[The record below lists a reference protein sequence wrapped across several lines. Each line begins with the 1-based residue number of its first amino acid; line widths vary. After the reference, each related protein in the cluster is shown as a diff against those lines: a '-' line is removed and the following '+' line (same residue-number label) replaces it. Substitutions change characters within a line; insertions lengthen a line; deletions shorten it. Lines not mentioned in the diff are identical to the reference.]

1 MPVWIQNGC
10 DDYTKRLPRHWQFRV
25 KEFAQAKSA
34 TPELAMHKEA
44 DVLLA
49 AVTDQSHLV
58 ALDNRG
64 AHWSTSDLAKQL
76 ENWQSIGKDIAF
88 IVGGPDGLHSR
99 CLERADQSWSLSPLT
114 FPHPL
119 VRVIVTEQL
128 YRAQS
133 MLDNHPYHR
142 A

>member
-1 MPVWIQNGC
+1 MHVTLLTIGRKMPTWIQSGC

-88 IVGGPDGLHSR
+88 MVGGPDGLHSR
-99 CLERADQSWSLSPLT
+99 CL
-114 FPHPL
+114 
-119 VRVIVTEQL
+119 
-128 YRAQS
+128 
-133 MLDNHPYHR
+133 
-142 A
+142 

>member
-1 MPVWIQNGC
+1 MHVTLLTIGRKMPGWIQNGC

-64 AHWSTSDLAKQL
+64 VHWSTSDLARQL
-76 ENWQSIGKDIAF
+76 EN
-88 IVGGPDGLHSR
+88 
-99 CLERADQSWSLSPLT
+99 
-114 FPHPL
+114 
-119 VRVIVTEQL
+119 
-128 YRAQS
+128 
-133 MLDNHPYHR
+133 
-142 A
+142 

>member
-1 MPVWIQNGC
+1 MPTWIQSGC

-64 AHWSTSDLAKQL
+64 VHWSTSDLARQL

-88 IVGGPDGLHSR
+88 MVGGPDGLHSR
-99 CLERADQSWSLSPLT
+99 CLDRADQSWSLSPLT